1 MIGHN
6 NAYRDSEDDD
16 LFQDSIDKNDSIE
29 HTNAMVTVDGT
40 AITNQTR
47 PKATAV
53 FNGEINANALTL
65 NPASTSSSIQPL
77 PNRQLDTLGT
87 EGNKI
92 SIEQS

>member
-6 NAYRDSEDDD
+6 NAYRDSDDD
-16 LFQDSIDKNDSIE
+16 LFQDSIEN
-29 HTNAMVTVDGT
+29 TNALVTVDGT
-40 AITNQTR
+40 AIER
-47 PKATAV
+47 PKATAI
-53 FNGEINANALTL
+53 FNGEINTNALTL

-87 EGNKI
+87 DGNKI